1 MKLSAATA
9 VAVVVC
15 LGSLVAKASITHH
28 QKAVAAEAAARAAAL
43 ETPSLKSEKVA
54 LAGLDT
60 RLKSRLQRLASR

>member
-1 MKLSAATA
+1 MKLSAATTVA
-9 VAVVVC
+9 VAVC

-28 QKAVAAEAAARAAAL
+28 RQTVAAEAAARAAAL
-43 ETPSLKSEKVA
+43 ETPSVKSEKVA